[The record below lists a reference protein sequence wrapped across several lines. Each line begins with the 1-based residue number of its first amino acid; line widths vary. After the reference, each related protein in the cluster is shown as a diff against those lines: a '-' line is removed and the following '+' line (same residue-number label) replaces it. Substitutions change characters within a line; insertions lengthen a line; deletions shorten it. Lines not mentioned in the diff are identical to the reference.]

1 MPWQHWWDGAG
12 GAVQKAYHV
21 QYFPNIFIID
31 ANGIIRYRHVRGAD
45 MDKAVEELLKEA
57 PKGR

>member
-21 QYFPNIFIID
+21 QYFPNNFVMD
-31 ANGIIRYRHVRGAD
+31 ANGIIRDGHVRGAD
-45 MDKAVEELLKEA
+45 MDKAVEELVKVA